1 MNITLQSDFV
11 LPAEWSEQSGIMLTW
26 PHENTDWKPYLAEIT
41 ATYMA
46 LAREITKREGLLV
59 VTPEPG
65 KVEQDLRR
73 ELSPAQMGRVRMVEA
88 DSNDTWARDHG
99 PITLVS
105 GAKANGFFVPF
116 HMLDFC
122 FNGWGE
128 KFAYEKDNAIN
139 LKLYYAGAFNA
150 ALENHTDFVL
160 EGGAIESD
168 GRGTIF
174 TTTSCMTAPHRNQ
187 PLTKRDLD
195 ARLKILFHAP
205 RVVWIDHGRLAG
217 DDTDGHIDTIVRVAP
232 NDTLLYMG
240 CDDEK
245 DEQYDDFKALEQ
257 QLATLRTAEG
267 RPYRLV
273 RLPMPDAIADE
284 SGRLPAS
291 YANFLVIN
299 GAVIVPT
306 YNQPEKD
313 QEAMRAIG
321 SAFLGRDIVGIDART
336 AIRQHGSLHCLT
348 MQLPKGVLATSEG
361 FFQ

>member
-11 LPAEWSEQSGIMLTW
+11 LPPEWSEQSGVMITW
-26 PHENTDWKPYLAEIT
+26 PHENTDWKPYLKEIT
-41 ATYMA
+41 DTHMA
-46 LAREITKREGLLV
+46 LAREITKHEGLLV
-59 VTPEPG
+59 VTPEAD
-65 KVEQDLRR
+65 KVEQVLRQ
-73 ELSPAQMGRVRMVEA
+73 ELTPKQMERVRIVEA

-105 GAKANGFFVPF
+105 QAKANGFFVPC

-128 KFAYEKDNAIN
+128 KFPYEKDNAIN

-168 GRGTIF
+168 GKGTIF
-174 TTTSCMTAPHRNQ
+174 TTTNCMTAPHRNQ
-187 PLTKRDLD
+187 PLTKRDID

-205 RVVWIDHGRLAG
+205 RVVWIEHGHLIG

-232 NDTLLYMG
+232 NDTLLYVG
-240 CDDEK
+240 CDDEN
-245 DEQYDDFKALEQ
+245 DEQYEDFKALEQ
-257 QLATLRTAEG
+257 QLKTLRTADG
-267 RPYRLV
+267 KPYRLV
-273 RLPMPDAIADE
+273 KLPMPDAIFDGAD
-284 SGRLPAS
+284 RLPAT
-291 YANFLVIN
+291 YANFLIIN

-313 QEAMRAIG
+313 EMAMKAIG

-336 AIRQHGSLHCLT
+336 AVRQHGSLHCLT
-348 MQLPKGVLATSEG
+348 MQLPKGAMAADDH
-361 FFQ
+361 FFL